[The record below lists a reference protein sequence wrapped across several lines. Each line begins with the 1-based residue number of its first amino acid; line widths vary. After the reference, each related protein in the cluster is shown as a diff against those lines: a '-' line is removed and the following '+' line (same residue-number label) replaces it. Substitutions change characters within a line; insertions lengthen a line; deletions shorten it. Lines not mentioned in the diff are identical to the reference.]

1 VRPHSPAP
9 VRYLVGLVAAALL
22 TGSAAA
28 GPATA
33 AQPAGAAATATAEQ
47 QLQRHGVDLD
57 AVTIPRLQQLMGG
70 RRLTSTLLTAAYLH
84 RVATVDRKVHAV
96 LAVNPR
102 ALAEA
107 AASDRYR
114 RHHGPRSALEGIPV
128 LLKDNVD
135 TRDQRT
141 TAGSRALLKARP
153 GDATLTRRLR
163 AAGAVIIGKAN
174 LSEWANFRD
183 TRSTSGWSAVG
194 GLTNNPYVL
203 DRNACGSSSG
213 SAAGVAAS
221 LAQVAIGT
229 ETDGSIVCPS
239 GTTGI
244 VGVKPTLGLVSR
256 AGVVP
261 ISAQQDTAGPMAR
274 NVVDAALTLAVVQ
287 GRDARDAAT
296 AEIPAGQPSRY
307 RLDRNALRGKRIG
320 VWRLS
325 GIDDD
330 VDKLVEQRVGDLRAA
345 GATTVDVAIDDSVV
359 FEDEFTALLA
369 EFKRDVNAYLAATP
383 GRHPADLAG
392 LIAFNQA
399 DPVELR
405 YFGQQIFLDAQ
416 ASPPTTDP
424 AIVAARTRAT
434 TTARRL
440 IDDTLARYR
449 LDAIVAPTNGPAW
462 VSTLGQGD
470 AFTGPSSSTPPA
482 VSGYPSVTVP
492 AGFDGALPIGMSF
505 IGTRWSDPEVLSLAY
520 AFEQVT
526 RERRPPQYLPST
538 HAASRR

>member
-1 VRPHSPAP
+1 VRPRPTA
-9 VRYLVGLVAAALL
+9 RLLAGAVGLVTAALV
-22 TGSAAA
+22 TGPGVA
-28 GPATA
+28 
-33 AQPAGAAATATAEQ
+33 PAGAAPAAPTAPAAA
-47 QLQRHGVDLD
+47 LHRAGVDLD
-57 AVTIPRLQQLMGG
+57 AATIPDLQRLIDR
-70 RRLTSTLLTAAYLH
+70 RRLSSTLLTAAYLH
-84 RVATVDRKVHAV
+84 RIRTVDRKVNAV
-96 LAVNPR
+96 ITVNPR

-114 RHHGPRSALEGIPV
+114 RHHGARSALEGIPV

-135 TRDQRT
+135 TRDMRT
-141 TAGSRALLKARP
+141 TAGSRALLGARP
-153 GDATLTRRLR
+153 GDATLTTRLR
-163 AAGAVIIGKAN
+163 TAGAVIIGKAN

-183 TRSTSGWSAVG
+183 PGSTSGWSGVG

-239 GTTGI
+239 GSTSVVGI
-244 VGVKPTLGLVSR
+244 KPTLGLVSR

-274 NVVDAALTLAVVQ
+274 NVVDAALTLAVIQ
-287 GRDARDAAT
+287 GRDRRDAAT
-296 AEIPAGQPSRY
+296 AEIPADQPRRY
-307 RLDRNALRGKRIG
+307 RLDRGALRGARIG
-320 VWRLS
+320 LWRLA
-325 GIDDD
+325 GVDAD
-330 VDKLVEQRVGDLRAA
+330 VDKLVEQRAEDLRAA
-345 GATTVDVAIDDSVV
+345 GATVVDVDIDDSIVWD
-359 FEDEFTALLA
+359 DETTALQA
-369 EFKRDVNAYLAATP
+369 EFKRDINAYLAATP

-392 LIAFNQA
+392 LIAFNEA

-405 YFGQQIFLDAQ
+405 YFGQRTFLASQ

-424 AIVAARTRAT
+424 AIVAARQRAT
-434 TTARRL
+434 SNARRL
-440 IDDTLARYR
+440 IDDTLARHD

-462 VSTLGQGD
+462 VSTLGEGD
-470 AFTGPSSSTPPA
+470 AFEGPSSSTPSA
-482 VSGYPSVTVP
+482 VSGYPDVTVP

-505 IGTRWSDPEVLSLAY
+505 IGGRWSEPEVLSLAY

-526 RERRPPQYLPST
+526 HERRPPQYLPT
-538 HAASRR
+538 IGAG